1 MYAWRD
7 FSSAFGNIRS
17 WSYLAAK
24 QLQFDH
30 RRTVLG
36 SLWIVFA
43 FALTAGSIGAL
54 LGALQGRPL
63 DEHVP
68 YVMFGFTAWNF
79 VSGVVTEGCNVLT
92 KSRAYLLQMPLPR
105 TVFVIS
111 MVLRRGMLMLIHA
124 VTSVAVCAL
133 FFGWR
138 PSVEL
143 IWLPAALAIYFVAG
157 VGVAT
162 ALGMIVAMLRDIGE
176 LVAAVMR
183 LAFFFTPII
192 WLPGARDTNHPLIE
206 FVVTWNPFA
215 YVLEVFRSPALGAAP
230 EPMAWAVTGGLA
242 LFALVL
248 GAAALEIWGKRITYW
263 L

>member
-7 FSSAFGNIRS
+7 FSSAFASIRS

-36 SLWIVFA
+36 SLWIVLA
-43 FALTAGSIGAL
+43 FGFTSASIAALIAALTG
-54 LGALQGRPL
+54 QPL
-63 DEHVP
+63 NDHVP
-68 YVMFGFTAWNF
+68 YVMFGFAAWNF
-79 VSGVVTEGCNVLT
+79 VSGVLTEGCGVLT
-92 KSRAYLLQMPLPR
+92 RGRAYLLQMPLPR
-105 TVFVIS
+105 LVFAIS
-111 MVLRRGMLMLIHA
+111 LVLRRGMLMLIHLA
-124 VTSVAVCAL
+124 TAAGVSV

-138 PSVEL
+138 PEL
-143 IWLPAALAIYFVAG
+143 DLLWALAAAPIYFIAAVGAAG
-157 VGVAT
+157 TLGLIT
-162 ALGMIVAMLRDIGE
+162 AMIRDIGE
-176 LVAAVMR
+176 LVSAAMR